1 MKAILNLTTIAEL
14 PCRIAHENSYEVN
27 FHIGRDLANATTMN
41 TLSKMKDV
49 AMFIYSDHVSVRVP
63 RCFVESLVYVD

>member
-1 MKAILNLTTIAEL
+1 MKAIINLTTIAEL
-14 PCRIAHENSYEVN
+14 PCTISHETSFEVN
-27 FHIGRDLANATTMN
+27 FNIGRDIATATTMN

-49 AMFIYSDHVSVRVP
+49 SMFIYSDHVSVRVP

>member
-1 MKAILNLTTIAEL
+1 MKAIINLTTIALL
-14 PCRIAHENSYEVN
+14 PCTISHETSFEVN
-27 FHIGRDLANATTMN
+27 FHIGRDYATATIMN

-49 AMFIYSDHVSVRVP
+49 SMFIYSDHVSVRVP

>member
-1 MKAILNLTTIAEL
+1 MKAVINLKTIAEL
-14 PCRIAHENSYEVN
+14 PCTISHETSFEVN
-27 FHIGRDLANATTMN
+27 FHLTRDIATADTMN

-49 AMFIYSDHVSVRVP
+49 SMFIYSDHVSVRVP

>member
-1 MKAILNLTTIAEL
+1 
-14 PCRIAHENSYEVN
+14 
-27 FHIGRDLANATTMN
+27 MN

-49 AMFIYSDHVSVRVP
+49 SMFIYSDHVSVRVP

>member
-1 MKAILNLTTIAEL
+1 MKAIINLTTIAEL
-14 PCRIAHENSYEVN
+14 PCTISHETSFEVN
-27 FHIGRDLANATTMN
+27 FHITRDLATATTMN

-49 AMFIYSDHVSVRVP
+49 SMFIYSDHVSVRVP

>member
-1 MKAILNLTTIAEL
+1 MKAVINLTTIAEL
-14 PCRIAHENSYEVN
+14 PCKISHETYYEVN
-27 FHIGRDLANATTMN
+27 FHIARDLATATTMN

-49 AMFIYSDHVSVRVP
+49 SIFIYADYVSVRVP

>member
-1 MKAILNLTTIAEL
+1 MKAILNLTKIAEL
-14 PCRIAHENSYEVN
+14 PCTISHETPHEVN
-27 FHIGRDLANATTMN
+27 FHITRDIATADTMN

-49 AMFIYSDHVSVRVP
+49 SVFIYSDHVSVRVP

>member
-1 MKAILNLTTIAEL
+1 MKAVINLTTIAEL
-14 PCRIAHENSYEVN
+14 PCTISHENSFEVN
-27 FHIGRDLANATTMN
+27 FHITRDLATATTMN

-49 AMFIYSDHVSVRVP
+49 SMFIYSDHVSVRVP

>member
-1 MKAILNLTTIAEL
+1 MKAVINLTTIAAL
-14 PCRIAHENSYEVN
+14 PCTISHENPFEVN
-27 FHIGRDLANATTMN
+27 FHISRDIATATTMN

-49 AMFIYSDHVSVRVP
+49 SMFIYSDHVSVRVP